1 MSVAVGCD
9 GDELRMGAG
18 DETLVHA
25 GNSGLLTSAAVG
37 EVDLAW
43 TYDALGSVAT
53 AVTRYDGD
61 EVASFAYELD
71 ELGRLVTVTETVD
84 GDARVTA
91 YEYDEAGRLS
101 SVDID
106 AANVAQYEYDG
117 NGNRI
122 EITTV
127 VGGTPTV
134 ASASI
139 DAQDRLVVQG
149 DVEFEYAVT
158 GELLSRSEDVLGLVA
173 VTQYEHDA
181 FGQPVAVELPD
192 ATLVEYELD
201 ARGRRVSRSVDGVL
215 QQQWL
220 YRSQLQVVAELD
232 GAGDVVSRFVYG
244 SHGHV
249 PDLMVRGGST
259 YRLVVDH
266 VGSVRL
272 VVDVATGAIA
282 QRLDYGPWGE
292 VLLDTDPGFQPF
304 GFAGGLYDAATGL
317 VHFGAR
323 EYDPS
328 IGRWISKDPVGFDGG
343 TNHFAYCEGDPVNL
357 VDPDGENPAG
367 GVIAGCALNP
377 ACAAAAANALAH
389 AAGAALAL
397 AAWACV
403 ETGVCLPPWWKW
415 DPCES
420 MADKMRQA
428 LSKARSDPFRPVP
441 IPKPRE
447 NTCKPTTG
455 FPVPYLGVWRCVYRC
470 AGRRVE
476 RLFKADPG
484 ECHEISEWPATA
496 FE

>member
-1 MSVAVGCD
+1 MSVAFGYD
-9 GDELRMGAG
+9 GDGLLTSAG
-18 DETLVHA
+18 DESLVHA
-25 GNSGLLTSAAVG
+25 GSSGLLTSAAVG
-37 EVDLAW
+37 EVDVAW
-43 TYDALGSVAT
+43 TYDALGAVAT

-71 ELGRLVTVTETVD
+71 ELGRIVTVTETVD

-101 SVDID
+101 SVDVD
-106 AANVAQYEYDG
+106 AANVASYEYDG

-181 FGQPVAVELPD
+181 FGQLVAVELPD

-249 PDLMVRGGST
+249 PDLVLRDGST

-282 QRLDYGPWGE
+282 QRLDYAGPGGPWGE
-292 VLLDTDPGFQPF
+292 VLLDTNPGFQPF

-357 VDPDGENPAG
+357 VDPDGESPIG
-367 GVIAGCALNP
+367 
-377 ACAAAAANALAH
+377 AAAAAC
-389 AAGAALAL
+389 AASAWCASLVATGASLLYAQAVCF
-397 AAWACV
+397 ASGACK
-403 ETGVCLPPWWKW
+403 LPPFPRF
-415 DPCES
+415 DFDLRLPES
-420 MADKMRQA
+420 CRPIADKLRDRVSRVSPYREPAERPERECWVNSDIPSWEAWDSERQ
-428 LSKARSDPFRPVP
+428 KIIEYRSYKCNDGY
-441 IPKPRE
+441 
-447 NTCKPTTG
+447 T
-455 FPVPYLGVWRCVYRC
+455 Y
-470 AGRRVE
+470 AG
-476 RLFKADPG
+476 LCP
-484 ECHEISEWPATA
+484 
-496 FE
+496 